1 MDWLI
6 NRTNRNPRRKEN
18 TVLLNPS
25 KSAKRSSP
33 YHKLPLQTLAAMHR
47 SPARIPTACR
57 RRENI
62 SRRTRGP
69 RRALCSR
76 SRDASGRTSVANFCT
91 SNTSSNIDL
100 LREPHLCAQR
110 TRTQRCQGLRLPTSM
125 SSLFTYNVNTL
136 IVGC

>member
-100 LREPHLCAQR
+100 LPEPHLCVQR

-125 SSLFTYNVNTL
+125 SSLFTYNTL